1 MLGID
6 FIRKEND
13 LSFSLAG
20 MEFMDFQKQDR
31 YLKLVEFFK
40 PLIIKNEFGWI
51 IDWVDSEQKDLSKLI
66 MEMTGIKVRIIE
78 HHGDSGDL
86 AIDTG
91 YVSPNSVMNRQGTDG
106 FLSTK
111 HSKVSQAFKCLNVD
125 VLKGWCDPKTGMVG
139 GDFSKI
145 EFDIHVERYL
155 EWFVDVEKINKQVSI
170 AEAFAMFI
178 LHELG
183 HAWNAFYNVW
193 RTGTDILMQSNAI
206 KMLAG
211 TENTKEKIEI
221 YKETLKY
228 LEADA
233 KVDDKLVNDL
243 DSQDAQRAF
252 FDKAINNRD
261 LRRTLSL
268 GTANRSSEMMADMY
282 AIKMG
287 CPKTLV
293 IGQKGFYYAEGT
305 SGRTLLASS
314 LMTIAAIA
322 VSTPLA
328 IGVWGLITVVNFH
341 TALHSRLMPGDEY
354 DSPYRRIKAILRECV
369 TEFSQN
375 KKMKPADKQQFLAKC
390 REIEKL
396 VEENKPIL
404 EGTAFQRY
412 IGWICSGTDFKAQEF
427 EHYTAELVS
436 HNLALYTDYFK
447 ES

>member
-1 MLGID
+1 MLGIE
-6 FIRKEND
+6 FIRKEHD
-13 LSFSLAG
+13 FGYSLAG

-40 PLIIKNEFGWI
+40 PLIIKNEFGWM
-51 IDWVDSEQKDLSKLI
+51 IDWIKSEQDDLVKLI

-78 HHGDSGDL
+78 HRGDGGDL
-86 AIDTG
+86 GIDTG

-111 HSKVSQAFKCLNVD
+111 HTKVSQAFKCLNVD

-155 EWFVDVEKINKQVSI
+155 EWFVNVEKINKQVSI
-170 AEAFAMFI
+170 AEAFSMFI

-183 HAWNAFYNVW
+183 HAWNAFYNIW
-193 RTGTDILMQSNAI
+193 RTSTDVLMQSNAI
-206 KMLAG
+206 KMLAR

-233 KVDDKLVNDL
+233 KVDDKLVNSL
-243 DSQDAQRAF
+243 DYQDAQQAF

-268 GTANRSSEMMADMY
+268 GVSNRGSEMMADMY

-305 SGRTLLASS
+305 SGRALLASS
-314 LMTIAAIA
+314 LMTIAAVA
-322 VSTPLA
+322 VSSPVA

-341 TALHSRLMPGDEY
+341 TALHSRLMPTDEY

-390 REIEKL
+390 KEIEKL

-412 IGWICSGTDFKAQEF
+412 IGWVCSGTDFKAQEF